1 MKKYYATEAAPE
13 WFDYETYYDES
24 RAEEDHIWIGG
35 NRNFTE
41 INEDFRKTIVKNLED
56 CAYDIEAAIDEAT
69 DADLGGVID
78 QAALEVKEEEVVKY
92 YFTKNDK
99 TPLSEMELHDLVLLS
114 QDYVSIRSELENDVI
129 CQVLEIIYGEP
140 FLNSTITG
148 SSQGDWLRIIYPES
162 RAAIIPF
169 IEAVMFATGTEF
181 IITMEPTELAEL
193 EDAEC
198 FYDYTEL
205 WKDEDI
211 RDWLCATLS
220 CKSEELVIRRISDQH
235 THITYDYKEVQYGI

>member
-13 WFDYETYYDES
+13 WFDYEIYYDES

-35 NRNFTE
+35 NRNFIE

-56 CAYDIEAAIDEAT
+56 CAYDIGIAIDEAT

-78 QAALEVKEEEVVKY
+78 QAALEVKENEVVKY

-99 TPLSEMELHDLVLLS
+99 TPLSETELHDLVILAREFVDGTYS
-114 QDYVSIRSELENDVI
+114 DENSTI
-129 CQVLEIIYGEP
+129 CKVLELLYGEP

-181 IITMEPTELAEL
+181 IITTEPIELAEL
-193 EDAEC
+193 EDADC
-198 FYDYTEL
+198 FHDYTEL
-205 WKDEDI
+205 WKDEDV
-211 RDWLCATLS
+211 RAWLCATLS
-220 CKSEELVIRRISDQH
+220 CKSEELVIRKISDQH
-235 THITYDYKEVQYGI
+235 THITYEYKEV